1 MFVSGFTFVRNA
13 TLYDYPLEASI
24 QSLLPLVDELVVAVG
39 KSDDDT
45 RQRVVAIADKK
56 IRIVD
61 TIWDDSLREGGRVL
75 AVETDKAFDA
85 VSPQADWCIY
95 LQADEVLHEKDYQA
109 IRNAMQANLHNEQV
123 EGLLFNYLHF
133 YGSYQYIGDSRRWY
147 RHEIRIIKNDKQIRS
162 YRDAQGFR
170 KNNNKLKVKKI
181 QAHIYH
187 YGWVKDP
194 RKQQA
199 KQETFNLLWHDVN
212 WMEKHVAK
220 ADQYDYAVIDSLT
233 RFEGIHPS
241 SIQPRIDKMN
251 WQFDWDTSQK
261 KFTLKNRLL
270 YLIEKNTGVRL
281 FEYKNYEEID

>member
-13 TLYDYPLEASI
+13 SLYDYPLEASI
-24 QSLLPLVDELVVAVG
+24 ESLLPLVDELVVAVG

-56 IRIVD
+56 IKIID
-61 TIWDDSLREGGRVL
+61 TIWDDSLRKGGKVL
-75 AVETDKAFDA
+75 AAETNKAFDA
-85 VSPQADWCIY
+85 ISPQADWCIY
-95 LQADEVLHEKDYQA
+95 LQADEVLHEQDYTT
-109 IRNAMQANLHNEQV
+109 IRNAMQTNLQNKQV
-123 EGLLFNYLHF
+123 EGLLFSYHHF
-133 YGSYQYIGDSRRWY
+133 YGNYQYVGDSRRWY
-147 RHEIRIIKNDKQIRS
+147 RHEIRIIRNDKQIRS

-170 KNNNKLKVKKI
+170 KNDNKLKVKKI
-181 QAHIYH
+181 QANVYH

-199 KQETFNLLWHDVN
+199 KQETFNLLWHDEN
-212 WMEKHVAK
+212 WMEKHIAK

-233 RFEGIHPS
+233 RFEGTHPKT
-241 SIQPRIDKMN
+241 IQSRIDKMN

-270 YLIEKNTGVRL
+270 YFIEKTTGVRL
-281 FEYKNYEEID
+281 FEYKNYEQM